1 VYVYKC
7 IHIYIYMYI
16 DMYSKSFIN
25 MYVYI
30 HIYKDVAT
38 ARAVALEAIRWLRL
52 VGSINLYVSFAK

>member
-1 VYVYKC
+1 
-7 IHIYIYMYI
+7 MYI